1 MALNIFRMPERRSA
15 KGRTPGKPGIPSA
28 SPVLAAGGHK
38 TPVAGKIAGF
48 VYLITRKRWHI
59 FPFFNW
65 IFALCPVGDL
75 YMYRQSLLMG
85 LSAALATSF
94 AAPAMAQNDDVP
106 QFIEEIVVLAT
117 KREQT
122 LQEVPVAVSVISADT
137 IDQAQ
142 VRDIKDLQSLVPS
155 LRINQLQ
162 TSGNTNFVIRG
173 FGNGANNA
181 GIEPSVGVFIDGVYR
196 SRSASALNDLPKLD
210 RVEVLRGPQST
221 LFGKNASAGVINIVT
236 AKPDLDAHS
245 GMATLTVGDD
255 DMYVVKGDVTGP
267 LSDSVAYSLSGSLNK
282 RDGYYEN
289 LQDGELI
296 NEWDRWNVRGQLL
309 IAPNDQLELR
319 IIADAE
325 EFDESCCGVA
335 NLVDGPTGG
344 AVRAVGGNLVANDAF
359 AYEGF
364 YDFTPT
370 NEIESNG
377 ISVQL
382 DYDWRDVT
390 LTSITAFRTLD
401 REENADVDFTSAALI
416 SENASDTEIDTFTQ
430 EIRLTS
436 SGEGNVDWLAGL
448 FFFDEE
454 VSIDSTIFYDAA
466 FRPYADILA
475 TLGAGQIPGVDPS
488 PLSLIEGA
496 IGAPPGT
503 FFAAGQG
510 NTETAGQD
518 DQTISVFAQVDW
530 HFSDRATLT
539 LGANYTEVEKDA
551 FTNIANTD
559 VFSAVDLVQLGFAQ
573 AFQTLTGGLPPI
585 PANIAA
591 NPLQAA
597 QAQAISTTQCSAAN
611 PPPGCNSALA
621 LQPLQFLPPF
631 LAYPNAVEDGRS
643 KDDDVTWTARLAF
656 DVSDNVNMYLSAGT
670 GFKATSWNLSRDS
683 RPFPGDLAA
692 IGASLPSVPNLVSG
706 TRFAGPEESTVY
718 EIGLKGQWDQIALN
732 VAVFD
737 QEIEGFQSNIF
748 RGTGFSLANAG
759 KQSTTGVEMDFTWVP
774 VDNFRFTFAGTWLD
788 PEYDSFVEGN
798 GVNGP
803 EDLTGTAPAGVSE
816 FSFNT
821 TGTYNFELS
830 STITGFVRAEYVF
843 EDEVQVVENV
853 PANIAS
859 REVSTINASVG
870 LNWDNGFEAILWG
883 RNINDDEYL
892 QSAFP
897 SVAQQGSFSGYPS
910 IPSTFGLTLRMNF
923 E

>member
-1 MALNIFRMPERRSA
+1 
-15 KGRTPGKPGIPSA
+15 
-28 SPVLAAGGHK
+28 
-38 TPVAGKIAGF
+38 
-48 VYLITRKRWHI
+48 
-59 FPFFNW
+59 
-65 IFALCPVGDL
+65 
-75 YMYRQSLLMG
+75 MYRQSLLTG
-85 LSAALATSF
+85 LSAVLATSF
-94 AAPAMAQNDDVP
+94 AAPAMAQNDEVP

-142 VRDIKDLQSLVPS
+142 VRDVKDLQSLVPS

-210 RVEVLRGPQST
+210 RIEVLRGPQST
-221 LFGKNASAGVINIVT
+221 LFGKNASAGVINVVT

-245 GMATLTVGDD
+245 GSATLTVGDD

-282 RDGYYEN
+282 RDGYFEN

-309 IAPNDQLELR
+309 LAPNDQLEIR
-319 IIADAE
+319 VIADAE

-335 NLVDGPTGG
+335 NLVDGPTGD
-344 AVRAVGGNLVANDAF
+344 AVRAVGGNLVSNDPF
-359 AYEGF
+359 AYENF

-370 NEIESNG
+370 NEVDSNG
-377 ISVQL
+377 ISLQV
-382 DYDWRDVT
+382 DYDWSDFT
-390 LTSITAFRTLD
+390 LTSITAFRTLN

-436 SGEGNVDWLAGL
+436 SGEGDIDWLAGL
-448 FFFDEE
+448 FYFDED

-475 TLGAGQIPGVDPS
+475 TLGGGGIPGVDPS
-488 PLSLIEGA
+488 PLDGIEDA
-496 IGAPPGT
+496 LMLPRGT

-510 NTETAGQD
+510 NDESAGQD
-518 DQTISVFAQVDW
+518 DQTISIFAQIDW

-551 FTNIANTD
+551 FTNITNTD
-559 VFSAVDLVQLGFAQ
+559 VFSSIDLVQVGAGLITQSVFNTLVGMGVDPGDALLQAQ
-573 AFQTLTGGLPPI
+573 AAAAAGATVDCPDPNGPPPI
-585 PANIAA
+585 PC
-591 NPLQAA
+591 NPLL
-597 QAQAISTTQCSAAN
+597 
-611 PPPGCNSALA
+611 P

-631 LAYPNAVEDGRS
+631 LDYPNAVENGSS

-683 RPFPGDLAA
+683 RPFQSDLAA
-692 IGASLPSVPNLVSG
+692 IGAQLPPVNNLVPG

-718 EIGLKGQWDQIALN
+718 EIGLKGQWDQFALN
-732 VAVFD
+732 LAVFD

-759 KQSTTGVEMDFTWVP
+759 KQSTSGVEMDFTWVP
-774 VDNFRFTFAGTWLD
+774 VDDFRFTFAGTWLD
-788 PEYDSFVEGN
+788 PEYDSFPEGN

-803 EDLTGTAPAGVSE
+803 EDLSGTTPAGISE

-821 TGTYNFELS
+821 TGTYNFELG
-830 STITGFVRAEYVF
+830 STITGYRSRAEYVF
-843 EDEVQVVENV
+843 EDEVQVIENV
-853 PANIAS
+853 PASVAS
-859 REVSTINASVG
+859 REVGTINASIG

-897 SVAQQGSFSGYPS
+897 SVAQLGSFSGYPN
-910 IPSTFGLTLRMNF
+910 IPRTYGLTLRMHF